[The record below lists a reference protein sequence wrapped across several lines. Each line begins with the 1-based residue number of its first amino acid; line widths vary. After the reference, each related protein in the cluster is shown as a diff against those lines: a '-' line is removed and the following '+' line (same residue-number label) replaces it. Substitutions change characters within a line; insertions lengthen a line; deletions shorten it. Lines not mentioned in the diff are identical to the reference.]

1 MPPVLIAL
9 LIALGLVS
17 VLGFFVNPLATAMA
31 IGIGLAVLAAAGIAW
46 ATAIYLD
53 RPSRR
58 RD

>member
-17 VLGFFVNPLATAMA
+17 VLGFFVNPWATAMA
-31 IGIGLAVLAAAGIAW
+31 IGIGLAVLLAAAIAW
-46 ATAIYLD
+46 RTEVYLN

-58 RD
+58 R

>member
-17 VLGFFVNPLATAMA
+17 VLGFFVNPWATAMA
-31 IGIGLAVLAAAGIAW
+31 IGIGLAVLLAAVVAW
-46 ATAIYLD
+46 GTEVYLN

-58 RD
+58 R

>member
-17 VLGFFVNPLATAMA
+17 VLGFFVNP
-31 IGIGLAVLAAAGIAW
+31 W
-46 ATAIYLD
+46 ATAVYLN

-58 RD
+58 R

>member
-17 VLGFFVNPLATAMA
+17 VLGFFVNPWATAMA
-31 IGIGLAVLAAAGIAW
+31 LGIGLAVLLAAAIAW
-46 ATAIYLD
+46 GTAVYLN

-58 RD
+58 R